1 MSVMIPLSRVSADSV
16 GERSGFGG
24 VPLPTLLYLCRH
36 PHTCALR
43 PISTILLT
51 CRPSTRSTVPT
62 VSRLTLWIIRH
73 DGRELPWDISFEVW
87 ESMRK
92 ADNLSANEQES
103 NSTMG

>member
-1 MSVMIPLSRVSADSV
+1 
-16 GERSGFGG
+16 
-24 VPLPTLLYLCRH
+24 
-36 PHTCALR
+36 
-43 PISTILLT
+43 
-51 CRPSTRSTVPT
+51 